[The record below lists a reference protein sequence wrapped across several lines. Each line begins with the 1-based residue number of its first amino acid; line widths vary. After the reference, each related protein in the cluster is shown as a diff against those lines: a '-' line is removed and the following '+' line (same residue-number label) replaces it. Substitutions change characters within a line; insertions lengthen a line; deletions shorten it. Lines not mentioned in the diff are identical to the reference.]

1 MSLARAID
9 IPLRT
14 AHVAAMAIVVGGTFA
29 TAAVPVHPWLA
40 VTAATG
46 AALLL
51 SEASH
56 SRHWVYQGRGLI
68 ALAHVAVLGAVSA
81 WPGAARPVLVT
92 ALVVGSVGSHLPRS
106 VRKWSLRHRRV
117 ME

>member
-14 AHVAAMAIVVGGTFA
+14 AHVAAMALVVGGSFA
-29 TAAVPVHPWLA
+29 AAGAPHRPWLA
-40 VTAATG
+40 IAAVTG
-46 AALLL
+46 VALLV

-68 ALAHVAVLGAVSA
+68 ALAHVAVLGAISV
-81 WPGAARPVLVT
+81 WPGATRPALVT